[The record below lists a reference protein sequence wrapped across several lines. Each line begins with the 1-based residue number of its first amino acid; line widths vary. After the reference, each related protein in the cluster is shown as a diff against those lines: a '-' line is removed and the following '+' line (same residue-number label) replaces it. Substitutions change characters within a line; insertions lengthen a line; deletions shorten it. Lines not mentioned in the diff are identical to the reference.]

1 MDFFAHIAWSVIVY
15 GKFLPLN
22 ELVQTTFFSILPD
35 LLWGVP
41 LFSYV
46 IYRNLRGRKIAFT
59 HERKEYLNKFGRIYN
74 YSHSAVTMLVVF
86 AALSLITFSF
96 YYPAILGWLLHIVI
110 DMFVHKESY
119 FEQKPFYPLSNL
131 RVRGFFLHLNKKF
144 VIINWAIII
153 ILMTILY
160 LNTTLPLGGGC

>member
-1 MDFFAHIAWSVIVY
+1 MDFFAHIFWSIIVY
-15 GKFLPLN
+15 GKILGFEQLI
-22 ELVQTTFFSILPD
+22 QTTFFSILPD

-46 IYRNLRGRKIAFT
+46 IYQKLRGRKIAFT

-86 AALSLITFSF
+86 AALSLFTFSF
-96 YYPAILGWLLHIVI
+96 YYYAILGWLLHIII
-110 DMFVHKESY
+110 DMLVHRESY
-119 FEQKPFYPLSNL
+119 FEQKPLYPLSNF
-131 RVRGFFLHLNKKF
+131 RVRGYFLHLNKKF
-144 VIINWAIII
+144 VIINWTIII

-160 LNTTLPLGGGC
+160 FAHIV